1 MALNARRNRQLLDAA
16 SPLLLEGE
24 QVEMTSLAGVGSV
37 SVRKQALTAAVVG
50 VLSAGT
56 VMATV
61 TPRPLYIALTDRRVL
76 FFDGNRGGKPG
87 KLVLNLPRPYVSAGH
102 SKKAFLGL
110 QYVTRLSMAGEEQG
124 LKITFP
130 VQHRS
135 DGPRFVAAFP
145 VTR

>member
-1 MALNARRNRQLLDAA
+1 MALNARRNRQLLEAA
-16 SPLLLEGE
+16 TPLLLEGE
-24 QVEMTSLAGVGSV
+24 QVQLTSLAGVGSV
-37 SVRKQALTAAVVG
+37 SVRRQALTAAVVG

-61 TPRPLYIALTDRRVL
+61 TPRPLYIVLTDQRVL

-87 KLVLNLPRPYVSAGH
+87 KLLISLPREYVTAGN

-110 QYVTRLSMAGEEQG
+110 QYVTHLSVAGQEQG
-124 LKITFP
+124 LKVTFP
-130 VQHRS
+130 VQHRG
-135 DGPRFVAAFP
+135 DGPRFVSGLP

>member
-1 MALNARRNRQLLDAA
+1 MALNARRNRQLLEAA
-16 SPLLLEGE
+16 APLFLEGE
-24 QVEMTSLAGVGSV
+24 QVQLTSLAGVGSV

-61 TPRPLYIALTDRRVL
+61 TPRPLYIVLTDRRVL

-87 KLVLNLPRPYVSAGH
+87 KLLMNLPREYVTAGG

-110 QYVTRLSMAGEEQG
+110 QYVTHLSVAGQEQG
-124 LKITFP
+124 LKVTFP
-130 VQHRS
+130 VQHRG
-135 DGPRFVAAFP
+135 DGPRFVSGLP

>member
-1 MALNARRNRQLLDAA
+1 MSLNARRKHQLLQAA
-16 SPLLLEGE
+16 APLLLQDERIE
-24 QVEMTSLAGVGSV
+24 LTSLAGVGSV

-61 TPRPLYIALTDRRVL
+61 TPRPMYIVLTDQRVL
-76 FFDGNRGGKPG
+76 FFDGNRGGRPG
-87 KLVLNLPRPYVSAGH
+87 KLLLNLPRPYVSTGG

-110 QYVTRLSMAGEEQG
+110 QFVTRLSVAGQEQG
-124 LKITFP
+124 LKVTFP
-130 VQHRS
+130 VQHRG
-135 DGPRFVAAFP
+135 DGPRFVGALP

>member
-1 MALNARRNRQLLDAA
+1 MALNSRRTRQLTEAA
-16 SPLLLEGE
+16 TPLLLQGE
-24 QVEMTSLAGVGSV
+24 QVEFTSLAAVGTV
-37 SVRKQALTAAVVG
+37 SVRKQALTAAAVG

-61 TPRPLYIALTDRRVL
+61 TPRPLYIAMTDQRLL

-87 KLVLNLPRPYVSAGH
+87 KLLLNLPRPYVSAGG

-110 QYVTRLSMAGEEQG
+110 QYVTQLSVDGQEGA
-124 LKITFP
+124 LKVTFP
-130 VQHRS
+130 VQHRG
-135 DGPRFVAAFP
+135 DGPRFVAGLR